1 MKVSRRSRLQLRLAG
16 VIFALLF
23 LTVVGL
29 LLWLARD
36 YHVQIDLSRTGRN
49 SLAEASVALLGSL
62 DQPVKIT
69 AYASERKELR
79 SAIRELVA
87 RYQRHKPD
95 IALEFVSPDA
105 DPTRVREAGVRL
117 DGEMIVEYGK
127 AKENIQQHSEDKL
140 THALARLARGGERW
154 LVFVSGHG
162 ERSHERQANH
172 DLSLWAGELAKRGIK
187 TRSLTLAGEMQIP
200 QNTAALV
207 LTAARAKYLPGE
219 VKKLEDYIKRGGN
232 LLWLAD
238 PGPLNGLEALAER
251 LGVEFQRGVIVDP
264 VSQALTGA
272 SASFYVAT
280 EYGVHPSVQNFS
292 LTTLFPDTVALSLQA
307 PKDWRTQELLR
318 TGASAWSET
327 GALTTKIQFDQG
339 QDIAGPLTF
348 GVALSHDLESGEQR
362 VAVIGD
368 GDFLSNAF
376 LGNGGNLEL
385 GINLVNWLAS
395 DDKLLNMPARIAPD
409 LRLDLS
415 QQAQILIA
423 LFFLVVLPL
432 LLVSAGAVIWW
443 RRRRA

>member
-1 MKVSRRSRLQLRLAG
+1 MQLRLAG
-16 VIFALLF
+16 VSFVVLF
-23 LTVVGL
+23 LIAVGL

-36 YHVQIDLSRTGRN
+36 YHVQVDLSRNARN
-49 SLAEASVALLGSL
+49 SLSEASIALLTTL

-79 SAIRELVA
+79 GAIRGLVA

-105 DPTRVREAGVRL
+105 DPARVREANVQL
-117 DGEMIVEYGK
+117 DGELMVEYGQAREK
-127 AKENIQQHSEDKL
+127 LQQHSEDKL
-140 THALARLARGGERW
+140 TLALARLARSGERW

-187 TRSLTLAGEMQIP
+187 SRSLTLAGEMQIP

-207 LTAARAKYLPGE
+207 LSAARAKYLPGE
-219 VKKLEDYIKRGGN
+219 VKKLEDYINRGGN
-232 LLWLAD
+232 LLWLSD

-251 LGVEFQRGVIVDP
+251 LGVEFQRGTIVDP

-272 SASFYVAT
+272 SATFYVAT
-280 EYGVHPSVQNFS
+280 EYGAHPSVQNFS

-318 TGASAWSET
+318 TGPNAWSET
-327 GALTTKIQFDQG
+327 GALTAKIQFDKG
-339 QDIAGPLTF
+339 QDIAGPLSF
-348 GVALSHDLESGEQR
+348 GVALSHGLEAGEQR
-362 VAVIGD
+362 VVVIGD

-385 GINLVNWLAS
+385 GINLVNWLAG
-395 DDKLLNMPARIAPD
+395 DDKLLNLPARTAPD

-415 QQAQILIA
+415 QQAQMLIA

-432 LLVSAGAVIWW
+432 LLVTSGVVIWW